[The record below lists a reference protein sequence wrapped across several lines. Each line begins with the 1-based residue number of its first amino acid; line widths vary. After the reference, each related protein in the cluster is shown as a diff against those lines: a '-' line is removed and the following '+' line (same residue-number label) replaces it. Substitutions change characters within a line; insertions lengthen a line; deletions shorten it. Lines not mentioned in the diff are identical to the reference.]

1 MQTRRHIAR
10 KRAFLSRDDAKRC
23 DAIVF
28 AAAEIPAVAF
38 PLRTMKAKAGRQSTK
53 TETVRHKFRI
63 ASGRGGKL
71 RVQFLYNAEVMI
83 WSETYSSPRAA

>member
-28 AAAEIPAVAF
+28 AAAEIPAAAF
-38 PLRTMKAKAGRQSTK
+38 PLRTMKVKSGRQSTK
-53 TETVRHKFRI
+53 TVRHKFRI

-71 RVQFLYNAEVMI
+71 RVQFLYNTEVMI